1 MTSAAHSHSHELDG
15 DSTWRTGDKPELRGE
30 SLPTA
35 AATTP
40 VKELPAQY
48 SEPKELDSS
57 VKPVELPVELP
68 AEVHDDKCT
77 TRDLSKDGDGDT
89 NQAVMRKAQLK
100 FALFSFKLTAVE
112 LIAEL
117 VELIVCL
124 HEAYP
129 HKNTKTWRFVTCQ
142 TLPESSFKTIRTFRP
157 MNRSRM
163 KAKTAAHLWLKL
175 KEKSALNTMG

>member
-77 TRDLSKDGDGDT
+77 TRDLSKDGDG
-89 NQAVMRKAQLK
+89 
-100 FALFSFKLTAVE
+100 VE